1 MQFLHRQPSP
11 SRRYWLV
18 GGGLALL
25 VAGGL
30 GMVGNFYVGGVAM
43 LLGLLVVTLGA

>member
-1 MQFLHRQPSP
+1 MTFLRKQP
-11 SRRYWLV
+11 RRYWLV

-30 GMVGNFYVGGVAM
+30 GMVGNLYVGGVAM
-43 LLGLLVVTLGA
+43 LLGLLTLTVGA